1 MSGAAGPGLGWL
13 AYVALTVV
21 TWGLYGLLLHS
32 GQQAMG
38 DPANG
43 RYKAFLFV
51 GVAYLLTAVL
61 APLAL
66 LALRGASWHFPGGGI
81 GWSLAAGV
89 AGAVGAL
96 GVLLAFGAKGTPAVV
111 MSLVF
116 AGAPVVNAL
125 VSILLH
131 PPVGGWGS
139 VRWPFFLGIL
149 LAALGGFL
157 VTLYRPAPAP
167 PVVSVAPAAAPG
179 PH

>member
-1 MSGAAGPGLGWL
+1 VSAGASPGLGWL
-13 AYVALTVV
+13 PYVALTVV
-21 TWGLYGLLLHS
+21 TWGLYGLLLHA

-38 DPANG
+38 DPENG

-66 LALRGASWHFPGGGI
+66 LLARGAAWHLPGRGI
-81 GWSLAAGV
+81 GWSLAAGA
-89 AGAVGAL
+89 AGAIGAL
-96 GVLLAFGAKGTPAVV
+96 GVLLAFGARGTPAVV

-116 AGAPVVNAL
+116 AGAPVVSSV

-131 PPVGGWGS
+131 PPAGGWAS
-139 VRWPFFLGIL
+139 VRWPFVAGIL

-167 PVVSVAPAAAPG
+167 PARPPAAAPSR
-179 PH
+179 P